1 MNQMSN
7 GERDFQ
13 KLHHT
18 FRAKILRYLTRLVG
32 EHEAEDLTQE
42 VFLRVSQALK
52 NFKGR
57 SQLSTWIYRIATH
70 AAIDRLRSPSFKSSA
85 RKEAPKI
92 PSAEIEVEVE
102 EKDVSTGL
110 KPSSIEEALIR
121 KEMWECIREFV
132 EKLPVSYRTVVV
144 LSDLEGVKNNEIAKI
159 LGISLA
165 TVKIRLHRGRS
176 MLRKE
181 FETHCGLYRDAR
193 NELAWD
199 GERP

>member
-1 MNQMSN
+1 MGN

-13 KLHHT
+13 KLYHT
-18 FRAKILRYLTRLVG
+18 FRPKILRYLTRLVG

-52 NFKGR
+52 NFKGQ
-57 SQLSTWIYRIATH
+57 SQLSTWIYRIATN
-70 AAIDRLRSPSFKSSA
+70 AAIDRLRSPSFKRSA

-92 PSAEIEVEVE
+92 PSAEIEREVE
-102 EKDVSTGL
+102 NKDAITGL

-132 EKLPVSYRTVVV
+132 EKLPVSYRTAVV
-144 LSDLEGVKNNEIAKI
+144 LGDLEGMKNSEIAKI

-165 TVKIRLHRGRS
+165 TVKIRLHRGRA

-181 FETHCGLYRDAR
+181 FEAHCGLYRDAR